1 MQRKKIENHCV
12 RYSSLLV
19 IAPKVNISL
28 YISKRHVFMNS
39 KKKFTNEFSN
49 SSTACAMSEFRLIK
63 ICVHDQI

>member
-39 KKKFTNEFSN
+39 KKK
-49 SSTACAMSEFRLIK
+49 IYK
-63 ICVHDQI
+63 

>member
-39 KKKFTNEFSN
+39 KKKNLQMNLVILE
-49 SSTACAMSEFRLIK
+49 LL
-63 ICVHDQI
+63 VQ